1 MAAAAGAAAT
11 AAAAAAAAPR
21 SPGAPT
27 AAARARR
34 LPPLLVLLAAAAAG
48 PGAGGAARLYRAG
61 EDAVWVL
68 DSGSVRGAT
77 ANSSAAWLV
86 QFYSSWCGH
95 CIGYA
100 PTWRA
105 LARDVRDW
113 AAAIR
118 VAALDCAEEEN
129 HEVCRAYDIHF
140 YPSFRYFKAFT
151 KDFTTGENFKGPD
164 RELQTVRRT
173 MIDFLQN
180 HTDTDRPPACPPLG
194 PIPPSDV
201 LSLLDNRDGRYVAI
215 LFENNSSYVGR
226 EVILDLLPYE
236 NIVVKRV
243 LDADE
248 AFLEK
253 LGVSSLPSCY
263 LIYPNGTRGLMNIGK
278 PLRSFF
284 SSYLKS
290 LPDVRKK
297 LISLPEKPNKEENPE
312 VVIWR
317 EFDRSK
323 LYTADLESGL
333 HYLLRV
339 ELATHRSLA
348 GAELQTLKDFV
359 TVLAKLFP
367 GRTPVRKLLETL
379 QEWLAN
385 LPLDRIPYNAI
396 LDLVNN
402 KMRIS
407 GIFLINRIKW
417 VGCQGSRPEFRGYT
431 CSLWKLFHTLTVQA
445 GTHPEALD
453 GTGFEDDPQAVL
465 QTIRRYIHT
474 FFGCKECSEHFEE
487 MAKESMDSVKTSDQA
502 ILWLW
507 KKHNLV
513 NNRLAGHLSE
523 DPKFP
528 KVPWPSPDLCPAC
541 HEEIK
546 GLHSWNEGQ
555 VLLFL
560 KQHYGSDNLVDTYAA
575 DQEDAHEGGAPPE
588 GGEQEQGLV
597 SPEKPQGEQRAKSL
611 RPPSV
616 LPPRPD
622 LSQGLQLGLDGG
634 HQSVSR
640 AEGHRE
646 VEVAVPF
653 LGMGFSSLD
662 MSLCV
667 VLYVASSLFLM
678 LMYFFFRVRSKRW
691 KVRYHRLSV

>member
-1 MAAAAGAAAT
+1 MAAAGAAAG
-11 AAAAAAAAPR
+11 AR
-21 SPGAPT
+21 SPGAPKGT
-27 AAARARR
+27 AARARRPPSAR

-48 PGAGGAARLYRAG
+48 PGPGGAALYRAG

-68 DSGSVRGAT
+68 DSGSVRAAT

-105 LARDVRDW
+105 LAGDVRDW

-118 VAALDCAEEEN
+118 VAALDCAEKSN
-129 HEVCRAYDIHF
+129 HEVCQAYDIHF
-140 YPSFRYFKAFT
+140 YPSFRYFRAFT

-164 RELQTVRRT
+164 RELQMVRQA

-180 HTDTDRPPACPPLG
+180 HTDANRPPACPALD
-194 PIPPSDV
+194 PIRPSDV
-201 LSLLDNRDGRYVAI
+201 LSLIDNHEGYYVAI
-215 LFENNSSYVGR
+215 LFESNSSYVGR
-226 EVILDLLPYE
+226 EVILDLSPYE
-236 NIVVKRV
+236 NIAVKRA
-243 LDADE
+243 LDSDP

-253 LGVSSLPSCY
+253 LGISSVPSCY
-263 LIYPNGTRGLMNIGK
+263 LIYPNGSHGLINIAK

-297 LISLPEKPNKEENPE
+297 SLAFPEKPSKEENSE
-312 VVIWR
+312 VMVWR

-339 ELATHRSLA
+339 ELAAHRTLA
-348 GAELQTLKDFV
+348 GAELKTLKDFV
-359 TVLAKLFP
+359 TIVAKLFP
-367 GRTPVRKLLETL
+367 GRPPIRKLLEML
-379 QEWLAN
+379 QEWLAS
-385 LPLDRIPYNAI
+385 LPLDRVPYNAV

-407 GIFLINRIKW
+407 GIFLTNQIKW
-417 VGCQGSRPEFRGYT
+417 VGCQGSRPELRGYT

-445 GTHPEALD
+445 GTHPDALD
-453 GTGFEDDPQAVL
+453 DTGFEDDPQAVL
-465 QTIRRYIHT
+465 QTIRRYLLT
-474 FFGCKECSEHFEE
+474 FFGCKECGEHFEE
-487 MAKESMDSVKTSDQA
+487 MAKESMDSVKTPDQA

-513 NNRLAGHLSE
+513 NSRLAGHLSE
-523 DPKFP
+523 DPRFP
-528 KVPWPSPDLCPAC
+528 KVAWPTPDLCPTC
-541 HEEIK
+541 HEELR
-546 GLHSWNEGQ
+546 GLDSWDEDQ

-560 KQHYGSDNLVDTYAA
+560 KRHYGSDNLVHTYAA
-575 DQEDAHEGGAPPE
+575 ALGGTGEAEEREGGRANPERPGGHGAQSLRQPGALPPTPRPSEGSRPGPAGPE
-588 GGEQEQGLV
+588 GRRE
-597 SPEKPQGEQRAKSL
+597 
-611 RPPSV
+611 
-616 LPPRPD
+616 
-622 LSQGLQLGLDGG
+622 
-634 HQSVSR
+634 
-640 AEGHRE
+640 AEAE
-646 VEVAVPF
+646 AEAAAPF

-667 VLYVASSLFLM
+667 LLYVASATFLM
-678 LMYFFFRVRSKRW
+678 VMFFFFRVRSRRW
-691 KVRYHRLSV
+691 KVRHRHPSV